1 MMYKENFG
9 KIVVGRNCEED
20 SKDRFLQ
27 LFFIK
32 PVMKIQ
38 AIRFV
43 NYIIHAKN
51 VIKIG
56 QNW

>member
-9 KIVVGRNCEED
+9 KIAIGRNCEED

-32 PVMKIQ
+32 PVMKI
-38 AIRFV
+38 
-43 NYIIHAKN
+43 
-51 VIKIG
+51 
-56 QNW
+56 